1 MLLNPSQYSPQGPM
15 AQFAGPQAGIP
26 QMGPGF
32 LGQPSFGQPVAYG
45 GNGLM
50 QYPFGTQQPF
60 SAQPYPFAGQTNP
73 YLQAALQSPF
83 QPSSFQQNPLAL
95 NPYLQN
101 QLPTGH
107 FAANPLLASTGIV
120 GGPHPAQHVLH
131 ILGQLAQHNF
141 SQSVLTQQIDAAIQ
155 QLAQIVQT
163 LQSQQSLSAG
173 QGFGPGGQSF
183 GQGPF
188 ASPNQAGYGALGTQT
203 GFGPQAQGW
212 SSNRQPTIQ

>member
-1 MLLNPSQYSPQGPM
+1 MLLNPSQYSPQGLM

-60 SAQPYPFAGQTNP
+60 SGQQYPFAGQSNP
-73 YLQAALQSPF
+73 YLQAAPQSPF
-83 QPSSFQQNPLAL
+83 QQSPFTL

-107 FAANPLLASTGIV
+107 FA
-120 GGPHPAQHVLH
+120 QHVVH

-163 LQSQQSLSAG
+163 LQSQQGLSAG

-188 ASPNQAGYGALGTQT
+188 ASPNQAGYGALGTQ
-203 GFGPQAQGW
+203 GAFGPQAQGW

>member
-15 AQFAGPQAGIP
+15 AQFAGPQAGIS

-83 QPSSFQQNPLAL
+83 QPGSFQQSPFTL

-101 QLPTGH
+101 QLPTG
-107 FAANPLLASTGIV
+107 
-120 GGPHPAQHVLH
+120 PHPAQHLAH

-155 QLAQIVQT
+155 QLAQILQT

-173 QGFGPGGQSF
+173 QSFGPGGQSF

-188 ASPNQAGYGALGTQT
+188 ASPNQAGYGALGTQA